1 MNAQLRAEFL
11 KLRTTRTAAGLAS
24 LAVAVT
30 VLMATLESA
39 TTGTGRGMAI
49 PSLATPAGLRDALAS
64 TGFALIAAAV
74 LGTVIT
80 AGEFRHKTA
89 TGTYLDQPDRTH
101 LLAAKAVTAAVAG
114 ALVGL
119 AAAATAV
126 GIALGFASAR
136 GYPLALPAATIARYG
151 AGAVLGAGLLAAAG
165 AGAGALIRHQV
176 GAIIAVFAWGFAVE
190 LVVGGTAT
198 AVAPYLPYTA
208 AALMAGVTSG
218 GGMPPIP
225 RGITQLPFPA
235 AAAVLAGVVILLAA
249 VAAAT
254 TVRRDIT

>member
-11 KLRTTRTAAGLAS
+11 KLRTTKTAAGLAG

-30 VLMATLESA
+30 VLMAILEAA
-39 TTGTGRGMAI
+39 TAGTGRGMAI
-49 PSLATPAGLRDALAS
+49 PSLTTPAGLRDDLAS

-89 TGTYLDQPDRTH
+89 AGTYLDQPDRTRV
-101 LLAAKAVTAAVAG
+101 LAAKATAAAAAG
-114 ALVGL
+114 ALTGL
-119 AAAATAV
+119 AAAGTAT
-126 GIALGFASAR
+126 GIGLGFAAAR

-165 AGAGALIRHQV
+165 AGTGSLIRHQV
-176 GAIIAVFAWGFAVE
+176 GAIIAVFAWGFAIE

-198 AVAPYLPYTA
+198 TVAPYLPYTA

-225 RGITQLPFPA
+225 RGVIALPFPA
-235 AAAVLAGVVILLAA
+235 AGAVLAGVAILLAA
-249 VAAAT
+249 AAAAT
-254 TVRRDIT
+254 TVRRDIA

>member
-1 MNAQLRAEFL
+1 MSATLRAEFL
-11 KLRTTRTAAGLAS
+11 KLLTTRTAAGLAG

-30 VLMATLESA
+30 ALIATLESA
-39 TTGTGRGMAI
+39 TAGTGRGMAI

-80 AGEFRHKTA
+80 CGEFRHKTA
-89 TGTYLDQPDRTH
+89 TGTYLDQPDRTRV
-101 LLAAKAVTAAVAG
+101 LAARAITTAAAG
-114 ALVGL
+114 IVVGL
-119 AAAATAV
+119 ASAATATA
-126 GIALGFASAR
+126 IALSFAAAR
-136 GYPLALPAATIARYG
+136 GYPLALPAATITRYG
-151 AGAVLGAGLLAAAG
+151 AGSVLGAGLLAAAG
-165 AGAGALIRHQV
+165 AGAGSLIRHQV
-176 GAIIAVFAWGFAVE
+176 SAIIAVFAWGFAVE

-225 RGITQLPFPA
+225 RGVTALPFPA
-235 AAAVLAGVVILLAA
+235 AGAVLAGVAVLLAA
-249 VAAAT
+249 AAAASI
-254 TVRRDIT
+254 VRRDIT

>member
-1 MNAQLRAEFL
+1 MNATLHAEFL
-11 KLRTTRTAAGLAS
+11 KMRTTKTAAGLAG

-39 TTGTGRGMAI
+39 TAGTGRGMAI

-89 TGTYLDQPDRTH
+89 TTTYLDQPDRTRV
-101 LLAAKAVTAAVAG
+101 LAAKAAAAAAAG
-114 ALVGL
+114 AVLGL
-119 AAAATAV
+119 AAAATAT
-126 GIALGFASAR
+126 GIGLGFATAR
-136 GYPLALPAATIARYG
+136 GYPLALPAATIARYD
-151 AGAVLGAGLLAAAG
+151 AGAVIGAGLLAIAG
-165 AGAGALIRHQV
+165 AGAGSLIRHQV

-225 RGITQLPFPA
+225 RGVVPLPFPA
-235 AAAVLAGVVILLAA
+235 ASGVLASGAILLAA
-249 VAAAT
+249 AAAAT
-254 TVRRDIT
+254 TFRRDIT

>member
-11 KLRTTRTAAGLAS
+11 KLRTTKTAAGLAG

-39 TTGTGRGMAI
+39 TAGTGRGMAI

-64 TGFALIAAAV
+64 TGFALITAAV

-89 TGTYLDQPDRTH
+89 TGTYLDQPNRTRV
-101 LLAAKAVTAAVAG
+101 LAAKAVTAAGAG
-114 ALVGL
+114 GLVGL

-136 GYPLALPAATIARYG
+136 GYPLALPSATIARYG

-198 AVAPYLPYTA
+198 ALAPYLPYTA

-225 RGITQLPFPA
+225 RGVIPLPFPA
-235 AAAVLAGVVILLAA
+235 AGAVLAGVALLLAA
-249 VAAAT
+249 MAAAT
-254 TVRRDIT
+254 TIRRDIT

>member
-1 MNAQLRAEFL
+1 MNATLRAEFL
-11 KLRTTRTAAGLAS
+11 KLRTTKTAAGLAG

-30 VLMATLESA
+30 ALIATLESA
-39 TTGTGRGMAI
+39 TAGTGRGMAI
-49 PSLATPAGLRDALAS
+49 PSLATPTGLRDAVAS

-80 AGEFRHKTA
+80 CGEFRHKTA
-89 TGTYLDQPDRTH
+89 TGAYLDQPDRKRV
-101 LLAAKAVTAAVAG
+101 LAAKAMAAAAIG

-119 AAAATAV
+119 AAAATAT
-126 GIALGFASAR
+126 GIGLGFAAAR
-136 GYPLALPAATIARYG
+136 RYPLALPAATIIRYG
-151 AGAVLGAGLLAAAG
+151 AGAALGAGLLCAAG
-165 AGAGALIRHQV
+165 VGAGSLIRHQI

-218 GGMPPIP
+218 GGMPPIA
-225 RGITQLPFPA
+225 RDVIALPFAA
-235 AAAVLAGVVILLAA
+235 AAAVLAGVAVLLAA
-249 VAAAT
+249 AAAAT
-254 TVRRDIT
+254 TVRRDIA